1 MIHQK
6 VHLRIPCYDLY
17 DLYPGQL
24 AHLIGAPRADREAGP
39 RVQSEE
45 LIHWSDR

>member
-1 MIHQK
+1 MIHPK
-6 VHLRIPCYDLY
+6 VHLRIPFYDLY
-17 DLYPGQL
+17 DLYPARL

-45 LIHWSDR
+45 LIDWSDR